1 MGNKTPDSESY
12 VKLSLALKNLMG
24 PYSTL
29 NDVSLKRDEH
39 TDKVNLE
46 REKLRSQKEI
56 EELKLKE
63 YRLLEIEKL
72 RSQKEIEELKLKEH
86 RLLEIEKLQQQIN
99 AAEMDIKK
107 QREKNLTMVG
117 GSIGGVIITTII
129 EKGFETLI
137 PRAAGSLRNLVTR
150 V

>member
-46 REKLRSQKEI
+46 R
-56 EELKLKE
+56 
-63 YRLLEIEKL
+63 EKL

>member
-1 MGNKTPDSESY
+1 M
-12 VKLSLALKNLMG
+12 ALKNLMG

-29 NDVSLKRDEH
+29 NDVSLKRDEE
-39 TDKVNLE
+39 TDKVILE
-46 REKLRSQKEI
+46 R
-56 EELKLKE
+56 
-63 YRLLEIEKL
+63 EKL

-86 RLLEIEKLQQQIN
+86 RLLEIEKLQQQIKT
-99 AAEMDIKK
+99 AEMDIKK

-117 GSIGGVIITTII
+117 GSIGGVIITTVI